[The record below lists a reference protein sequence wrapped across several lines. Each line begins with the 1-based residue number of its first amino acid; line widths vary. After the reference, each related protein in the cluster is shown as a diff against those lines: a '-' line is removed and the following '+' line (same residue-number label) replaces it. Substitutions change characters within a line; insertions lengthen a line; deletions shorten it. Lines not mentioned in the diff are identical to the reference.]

1 MQKLH
6 LMEAFKPPYTFR
18 TVLARIG
25 APMTFVIIAFC
36 GPGTDDSP
44 AVIVTNLTG
53 QARIEIGANSEAL
66 ARGDRLT
73 RAGKVIT
80 EADSSVDLLSPH
92 HVGIRLLGNA
102 QFDIGTLLEPDMR
115 VSMEAGDILVRA
127 DRLSPG
133 ESLEVVTP
141 TAVAAVRGTQFWG
154 RVNPADQPA
163 IFAVREGSVEIT
175 VRATNESV
183 TVEAGR
189 AVVIAPGGESIE
201 ERAAAEGE
209 LGAMEQIDEINLEQ

>member
-1 MQKLH
+1 MYRPHYKQYIRPDLVWR
-6 LMEAFKPPYTFR
+6 A
-18 TVLARIG
+18 LAPGIV
-25 APMTFVIIAFC
+25 AVFLLFTAC
-36 GPGTDDSP
+36 GQSTDSSP

-66 ARGDRLT
+66 TQGTRIT

-80 EADSSVDLLSPH
+80 EAGSSVDLLSPH

-102 QFDIGTLLEPDMR
+102 EFDVGTLLEPDMR
-115 VSMEAGDILVRA
+115 VSMEAGDVLVRA

-154 RVNPADQPA
+154 RVNPADQPG

-209 LGAMEQIDEINLEQ
+209 LGAMEQIDEINLEP